1 MSSVPAS
8 DAVAATAGSSFSA
21 ECGIFEEQR
30 LYCTPRGQPPGPRQ
44 ETYLLTSPQ
53 ELLRRLTDRCE
64 EMVNL
69 VREAAEIESPS
80 DDKAGLDRMGQF
92 FAGRFANLGGR
103 VTMHPQAQAGDHL
116 QVTFGGRERGRGVVL
131 LGHFDTVWP
140 HGTLQSM
147 PVRES
152 GGKLYG
158 PGVFDM
164 KAGAAMMVF
173 ALSTLR
179 KVHGLLPR
187 PVTVL
192 LVSDEETGSASSR
205 GITERLAKEHAGVLV
220 LEPSF
225 GPKGAVK
232 TSRKG
237 VGEFTMRVQG
247 VSAHAGL
254 DPEKGQSAVL
264 ELAKQ
269 IAKAS
274 AFTDKRRGITVNA
287 GVIAGGSRSNVI
299 AAEAKAQFDVRI
311 ATMKDAAGIEKRFR
325 GLKSINKKC
334 KVQVSGG
341 INRPPLERTAAV
353 KALFGQARDI
363 AKEIGFKLGEAAV
376 GGGSDGNF
384 TAALGV
390 PTLDGLGAIGDG
402 AHAVHEHIL
411 VEALPWRTALIASL
425 IERIGR

>member
-1 MSSVPAS
+1 MNSH
-8 DAVAATAGSSFSA
+8 
-21 ECGIFEEQR
+21 
-30 LYCTPRGQPPGPRQ
+30 
-44 ETYLLTSPQ
+44 TSPR
-53 ELLRRLTDRCE
+53 ELESRLAQKHE

-69 VREAAEIESPS
+69 IREAVEIESPS
-80 DDKAGLDRMGQF
+80 DDKAALDRMAQF
-92 FAGRFANLGGR
+92 AAGRFANLGGR
-103 VTMHPQAQAGDHL
+103 VTLHPQARAGDHL
-116 QVTFGGRERGRGVVL
+116 QVTFGGRERGKPVLL

-140 HGTLQSM
+140 IGTLHTM
-147 PVRES
+147 PVHES
-152 GGKLYG
+152 AGKLYG

-164 KAGAAMMVF
+164 KAGIAMMVF
-173 ALSTLR
+173 ALSCLQ

-192 LVSDEETGSASSR
+192 LVSDEEVGSATSR
-205 GITERLAKEHAGVLV
+205 ALTEKLAKEHAAVLV

-225 GPKGAVK
+225 GPQGSLK

-254 DPEKGQSAVL
+254 DFEKGHSAVV

-269 IAKAS
+269 IAKVS

-299 AAEAKAQFDVRI
+299 AAEAKAQFDLRV
-311 ATMKDAAGIEKRFR
+311 ATMRDAKTMEKRFQA
-325 GLKSINKKC
+325 LKAINKKC
-334 KVQVSGG
+334 KLAISGG
-341 INRPPLERTAAV
+341 INRPPLERSPQV
-353 KALFGQARDI
+353 KALFAQARGI
-363 AKEIGFKLGEAAV
+363 AMEMGFKLGEASV

-390 PTLDGLGAIGDG
+390 STLDGLGAVGEG
-402 AHAVHEHIL
+402 AHATHEHVV

-425 IERIGR
+425 IERVGL

>member
-1 MSSVPAS
+1 
-8 DAVAATAGSSFSA
+8 
-21 ECGIFEEQR
+21 
-30 LYCTPRGQPPGPRQ
+30 
-44 ETYLLTSPQ
+44 
-53 ELLRRLTDRCE
+53 
-64 EMVNL
+64 
-69 VREAAEIESPS
+69 
-80 DDKAGLDRMGQF
+80 
-92 FAGRFANLGGR
+92 
-103 VTMHPQAQAGDHL
+103 
-116 QVTFGGRERGRGVVL
+116 
-131 LGHFDTVWP
+131 
-140 HGTLQSM
+140 M

-173 ALSTLR
+173 ALSTLQ

-269 IAKAS
+269 IVKAS

-325 GLKSINKKC
+325 GLKPINKKC